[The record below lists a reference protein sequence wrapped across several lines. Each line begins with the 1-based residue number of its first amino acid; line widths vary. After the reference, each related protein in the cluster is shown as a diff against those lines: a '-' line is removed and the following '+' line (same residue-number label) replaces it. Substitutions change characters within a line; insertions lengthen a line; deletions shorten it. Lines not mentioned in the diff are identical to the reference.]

1 MFIKLTASSLNNR
14 FITIE
19 VLNKR
24 ELKNID
30 IDDEKTFQEH
40 LEDNFNRQNESLK
53 KENLKELLLILSLF
67 PSLEIDLSVFEKC
80 LYDENIN

>member
-1 MFIKLTASSLNNR
+1 M
-14 FITIE
+14 
-19 VLNKR
+19 
-24 ELKNID
+24 KNID

-80 LYDENIN
+80 LDDENIKYKLIKLEKMAGWIKKKIVLNFIKL